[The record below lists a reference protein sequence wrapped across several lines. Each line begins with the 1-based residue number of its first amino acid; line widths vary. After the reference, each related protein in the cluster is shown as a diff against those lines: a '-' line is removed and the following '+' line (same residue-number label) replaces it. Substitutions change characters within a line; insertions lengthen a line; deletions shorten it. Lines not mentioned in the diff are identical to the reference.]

1 VAGVVRRLRQTG
13 WTELPMSLSLPTPDP
28 AAPDGRIADVRLP
41 LSAPRKKSLIDPV
54 KIAPYL
60 FLTPFFALFALFIAF
75 PLLFSLYLSFQ
86 SWDATAG
93 LASMKWVGLS
103 NFTFT
108 LTDPWYWK
116 SLYNTASMA
125 IMSGLPQHLIA
136 LPLAF
141 FLQTAFRRWRNFVVG
156 LYFLPFITS
165 SVAIALIFSSLYST
179 DFGMI
184 NLAIAEIGKLPGLH
198 WIVPA
203 HPIEWLYKPASVK
216 PAVSVVIFW
225 RYVGWNTVLYL
236 SALQTIPKDLYE
248 AAKIDGANGWQQF
261 TRITIPLIKPMI
273 FFAVTLSIIGGLQ
286 LFEEPFILLPNEG
299 MGTSQSGLTTAVYMY
314 RTAFHDGDF
323 GTASSIAWL
332 LFITIAAL
340 MWLNTRIFHRS
351 GMNEENQR

>member
-1 VAGVVRRLRQTG
+1 MNS
-13 WTELPMSLSLPTPDP
+13 PLPTTEQVSREGLVRDTL
-28 AAPDGRIADVRLP
+28 APLAHARGKPRLN
-41 LSAPRKKSLIDPV
+41 PV

-60 FLTPFFALFALFIAF
+60 FLAPFFVLFAVFLAF

-108 LTDPWYWK
+108 LTDPWFWK

-125 IMSGLPQHLIA
+125 VMSGVPQHLIA

-184 NLAIAEIGKLPGLH
+184 NLAITEIGKIPGLH
-198 WIVPA
+198 WIVPSK
-203 HPIEWLYKPASVK
+203 PIEWLYNPANVK
-216 PAVSVVIFW
+216 PAVSVVVFW

-236 SALQTIPKDLYE
+236 SALQTIPKDIYE
-248 AAKIDGANGWQQF
+248 AARIDGANGWQQF
-261 TRITIPLIKPMI
+261 TRITIPLLKPMI

-286 LFEEPFILLPNEG
+286 LFEEPFILLPNDG

-332 LFITIAAL
+332 LFITISAL

-351 GMNEENQR
+351 GMKEEAQR

>member
-1 VAGVVRRLRQTG
+1 MNT
-13 WTELPMSLSLPTPDP
+13 PLPTTPEVARDARASDVLSSP
-28 AAPDGRIADVRLP
+28 APFAAPRRTSRL
-41 LSAPRKKSLIDPV
+41 DPV
-54 KIAPYL
+54 KVAPYL
-60 FLTPFFALFALFIAF
+60 FLGPFFLLFALFMAF

-125 IMSGLPQHLIA
+125 IMSGVPQHLVA

-141 FLQTAFRRWRNFVVG
+141 FLQTAFRRWRNLVVG

-184 NLAIAEIGKLPGLH
+184 NLAIAELGKLPGLH

-203 HPIEWLYKPASVK
+203 HPIEWLYNPKNVK

-248 AAKIDGANGWQQF
+248 AARIDGANGWQQF

-332 LFITIAAL
+332 LFISIGAL

-351 GMNEENQR
+351 GMNEETQR

>member
-1 VAGVVRRLRQTG
+1 MEPLMNV
-13 WTELPMSLSLPTPDP
+13 SLPTPEARAHAGRASDAQAP
-28 AAPDGRIADVRLP
+28 LAAPR
-41 LSAPRKKSLIDPV
+41 RKLLVNPV
-54 KIAPYL
+54 KTAPYL
-60 FLTPFFALFALFIAF
+60 FLAPFFTLFALFIAF

-86 SWDATAG
+86 SWDATSG

-125 IMSGLPQHLIA
+125 ALSGVPQHLVA

-184 NLAIAEIGKLPGLH
+184 NLAIAAIGKVPGLH
-198 WIVPA
+198 WILPT
-203 HPIEWLYKPASVK
+203 HPIEWLYSATSVK

-248 AAKIDGANGWQQF
+248 AARIDGANGWRQF
-261 TRITIPLIKPMI
+261 TRITIPLLKPMI

-299 MGTSQSGLTTAVYMY
+299 MGTGQSGLTTAVYMY

-332 LFITIAAL
+332 LFISISAL
-340 MWLNTRIFHRS
+340 MWLNSRIFHLS
-351 GMNEENQR
+351 GMNKEGQR

>member
-1 VAGVVRRLRQTG
+1 MNFPLPSTDTADLERRTG
-13 WTELPMSLSLPTPDP
+13 DA
-28 AAPDGRIADVRLP
+28 AAPLAVHRGRPRL
-41 LSAPRKKSLIDPV
+41 DPV
-54 KIAPYL
+54 KVAPYL
-60 FLTPFFALFALFIAF
+60 FLAPFFVLFAMFVAF

-103 NFTFT
+103 NYTFT
-108 LTDPWYWK
+108 LTDTWYWK

-125 IMSGLPQHLIA
+125 IMSGAPQHLIA

-141 FLQTAFRRWRNFVVG
+141 FLQTAFRRWRNFVVA

-165 SVAIALIFSSLYST
+165 SVAIALIFTSLYST
-179 DFGMI
+179 DYGMI
-184 NLAIAEIGKLPGLH
+184 NLAITELGKLPGLH
-198 WIVPA
+198 WIIPA
-203 HPIEWLYKPASVK
+203 HRIEWLYDPSHVK

-236 SALQTIPKDLYE
+236 SALQTIPKELYE
-248 AAKIDGANGWQQF
+248 AARIDGANGWQQF
-261 TRITIPLIKPMI
+261 SRITVPLLKPMI
-273 FFAVTLSIIGGLQ
+273 YFAVTLSIIGGLQ

-299 MGTSQSGLTTAVYMY
+299 MGTGQSGLTTAVYMY

-323 GTASSIAWL
+323 GTAGSIAWL
-332 LFITIAAL
+332 LFASISAL

-351 GMNEENQR
+351 GMNEEGKR